1 MSLYKQSESTSARRW
16 ILFRCFDDDSGDGYA
31 PKTGLTFANGE
42 LKIAKPGAADANAT
56 GYASV
61 VEAGHGRYWYPASAA
76 ELDTLGVCSLVVN
89 KTDVYAADAEF
100 QVVPFDP
107 YNAVSLGLSNLDATV
122 SSRLASADYEDL
134 ATMLAAADT
143 IETGL
148 PLGDAIRF
156 MVAVL
161 AGVTGGAGTGT
172 ETYRAAL
179 ANHKVRVT
187 TTVVGNNRTVVAFD
201 AT

>member
-1 MSLYKQSESTSARRW
+1 MLIKQSESTAARRTVY
-16 ILFRCFDDDSGDGYA
+16 FTAVNTADDSAYTSTLSGADIQVSKAGGA
-31 PKTGLTFANGE
+31 ESNSAGTATHIATGLFKYVMTAGE
-42 LKIAKPGAADANAT
+42 C
-56 GYASV
+56 
-61 VEAGHGRYWYPASAA
+61 
-76 ELDTLGVCSLVVN
+76 DTLGEVSIRLAKSGVYNDVRTVN
-89 KTDVYAADAEF
+89 
-100 QVVPFDP
+100 VVPWDP
-107 YNAVSLGLSNLDATV
+107 YSATSLGLSNLDATV

-134 ATMLAAADT
+134 DTMLDAADT

-187 TTVVGNNRTVVAFD
+187 TTVVGNNRTVVTFD

>member
-1 MSLYKQSESTSARRW
+1 MSIKQNEATASRRT
-16 ILFRCFDDDSGDGYA
+16 IYFQAFNNDDSVYTSTLSGADLMVSKAGGA
-31 PKTGLTFANGE
+31 EASSAGTATHIATGLFKYVATAGE
-42 LKIAKPGAADANAT
+42 
-56 GYASV
+56 V
-61 VEAGHGRYWYPASAA
+61 
-76 ELDTLGVCSLVVN
+76 DTLGELSLRVAKATLHNTVRVV
-89 KTDVYAADAEF
+89 DVVA
-100 QVVPFDP
+100 FDP
-107 YNAVSLGLSNLDATV
+107 YDAASAGLTNLDATV
-122 SSRLASADYEDL
+122 SSRLASVDYEDL

-187 TTVVGNNRTVVAFD
+187 TTVVGNNRTVVTFD

>member
-1 MSLYKQSESTSARRW
+1 MSLYKQSESTSSRRW

-107 YNAVSLGLSNLDATV
+107 YSSASLGLSNLDATV
-122 SSRLASADYEDL
+122 SSTAP
-134 ATMLAAADT
+134 AAVVTALLDTADT
-143 IETGL
+143 IETGVTL
-148 PLGDAIRF
+148 RNAMRAVLS
-156 MVAVL
+156 VL
-161 AGVTGGAGTGT
+161 AGHTTGAGTGI
-172 ETYRAAL
+172 EVFRNAVV
-179 ANHKVRVT
+179 NSKPRVT
-187 TTVVGNNRTVVAFD
+187 VTMTGANRTSITYD
-201 AT
+201 LD

>member
-1 MSLYKQSESTSARRW
+1 MLIKQSESTAARRTVY
-16 ILFRCFDDDSGDGYA
+16 FTAVNTADDSAYTSTLSGADIQVSKAGGA
-31 PKTGLTFANGE
+31 ESNSAGTATHIATGLFKYVMTAGE
-42 LKIAKPGAADANAT
+42 C
-56 GYASV
+56 
-61 VEAGHGRYWYPASAA
+61 
-76 ELDTLGVCSLVVN
+76 DTLGEVSIRLAKSGVYNDVRTVN
-89 KTDVYAADAEF
+89 
-100 QVVPFDP
+100 VVPWDP
-107 YNAVSLGLSNLDATV
+107 YNATSLGLSNIDATV

>member
-107 YNAVSLGLSNLDATV
+107 YSSTSLGLSNLDATV
-122 SSRLASADYEDL
+122 SSTAPSAVVTALLD
-134 ATMLAAADT
+134 TADT
-143 IETGL
+143 IETDMTVRQAL
-148 PLGDAIRF
+148 RLLCAILGGQTEGADTNSEKFLA
-156 MVAVL
+156 AV
-161 AGVTGGAGTGT
+161 
-172 ETYRAAL
+172 
-179 ANHKVRVT
+179 ANHKIRATVT
-187 TTVVGNNRTVVAFD
+187 LVGSDRSSVAVD
-201 AT
+201 LD

>member
-1 MSLYKQSESTSARRW
+1 MLIKQSESTAARRTVY
-16 ILFRCFDDDSGDGYA
+16 FTAVNTADDSAYTSTLSGADIQVSKAGGA
-31 PKTGLTFANGE
+31 ESNSAGTATHIATGLFKYVMTAGE
-42 LKIAKPGAADANAT
+42 C
-56 GYASV
+56 
-61 VEAGHGRYWYPASAA
+61 
-76 ELDTLGVCSLVVN
+76 DTLGEVSIRLAKSGVYNDVRTVN
-89 KTDVYAADAEF
+89 
-100 QVVPFDP
+100 VVPWDP
-107 YNAVSLGLSNLDATV
+107 YNATSLGLSNIDATV

-187 TTVVGNNRTVVAFD
+187 TTVVGNNRTVVTFD

>member
-107 YNAVSLGLSNLDATV
+107 YSATSLGLTNLDATV
-122 SSRLASADYEDL
+122 SSTAPA
-134 ATMLAAADT
+134 AVVTAMLDTADT
-143 IETGL
+143 IETGVTL
-148 PLGDAIRF
+148 RKALRLLCAIVGGQTEGADTDSEKFLAAVAAHKIRATVTLVGSDRSS
-156 MVAVL
+156 VAVDL
-161 AGVTGGAGTGT
+161 
-172 ETYRAAL
+172 
-179 ANHKVRVT
+179 
-187 TTVVGNNRTVVAFD
+187 D
-201 AT
+201 

>member
-1 MSLYKQSESTSARRW
+1 MFYQQSESTSAYRW
-16 ILFRCFDDDSGDGYA
+16 VEFRCFDDDSADAYA
-31 PKTGLTFANGE
+31 PKTGLTFSSGE
-42 LKIAKPGAADANAT
+42 LVWAKAGSAAANAT
-56 GYASV
+56 NFATV
-61 VEAGHGRYWYPASAA
+61 VEAGNGRYWYPASAA
-76 ELDTLGVCSLVVN
+76 ELDTLGKAILTVV
-89 KTDVYAADAEF
+89 KTDVFAEDTTIL
-100 QVVPFDP
+100 VVPWDP
-107 YNAVSLGLSNLDATV
+107 YSATSLGLTNLDATV
-122 SSRLASADYEDL
+122 SSRLADADYEDL

>member
-1 MSLYKQSESTSARRW
+1 MLIKQSETTAARRTVY
-16 ILFRCFDDDSGDGYA
+16 FTAVQSTDDAAYTGVLSGADIRVSKAGGA
-31 PKTGLTFANGE
+31 EANSLGTATHIATGLFKYELTAGE
-42 LKIAKPGAADANAT
+42 CDTVGEVSIRIAKADIYNDVRT
-56 GYASV
+56 VNV
-61 VEAGHGRYWYPASAA
+61 VA
-76 ELDTLGVCSLVVN
+76 
-89 KTDVYAADAEF
+89 
-100 QVVPFDP
+100 FDP
-107 YNAVSLGLSNLDATV
+107 YSTSSLGLTNLDATV
-122 SSRLASADYEDL
+122 SSRLADADYEDL
-134 ATMLAAADT
+134 TTMLAAADT